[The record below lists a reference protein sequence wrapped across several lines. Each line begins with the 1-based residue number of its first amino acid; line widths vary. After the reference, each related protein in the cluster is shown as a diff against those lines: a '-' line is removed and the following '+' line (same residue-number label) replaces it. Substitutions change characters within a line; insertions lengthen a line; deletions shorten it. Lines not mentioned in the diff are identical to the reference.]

1 MRILQITAGAAGMYC
16 GSCLMDNALAAELR
30 ARGEDVLL
38 LPLYTPTLTDEAN
51 VSDSHVFFGGIS
63 VYLEQNVP
71 LFRKTPAFLDRL
83 WDAAPVIRAATSR
96 GIKVCPESLGE
107 LTVST
112 LRGEEGNQAKEFKK
126 LLGYLDHLPS
136 FDLAIVPNAL
146 LISLAP
152 ALLRELKRPIVC
164 TLQGEDL
171 FLEGLTDEHRAE
183 SKALIREH
191 APSVDAFVATS
202 DYYADFM
209 ATYLGLD
216 RAKVHTVPIGINL
229 DGHSPKP
236 RAEEGPFVI
245 GYLARIA
252 PEKGLHLLVE
262 AYRILRQERGLT
274 HARLEAA
281 GYLLAEHR
289 DYLEQIRGRLREW
302 GLESEFRYHGAL
314 DREEKIAF
322 LQGLDVLSAP
332 SPYAEPKG
340 LYVLEALA
348 NGVPCVQPRHG
359 AFPEVLGR
367 TGGGVLFEPHDPA
380 DLADRLLELA
390 SDRAATHA
398 LGRRGAEG
406 VRHHHSIAQ
415 MATHALQVY
424 EGIRRGQ
431 VPNVAS
437 SPENVLSGGQ
447 EATNGT

>member
-38 LPLYTPTLTDEAN
+38 LPVYTPTRTDEAN
-51 VSDSHVFFGGIS
+51 VSDRHVFFGGIS

-83 WDAAPVIRAATSR
+83 WDAVPVIRAATSR

-112 LRGEEGNQAKEFKK
+112 LQGEGGNQAKEFKK

-152 ALLRELKRPIVC
+152 ALGRELKRPIVC

-171 FLEGLTDEHRAE
+171 FLEGLTDGHRKEA
-183 SKALIREH
+183 KALIRRH
-191 APSVDAFVATS
+191 AEAVDGFVATS

-209 ATYLGLD
+209 ATYLGID
-216 RAKVHTVPIGINL
+216 RAKIHTVPIGISL
-229 DGHSPKP
+229 DGHAPKSN
-236 RAEEGPFVI
+236 AGDGPFTI
-245 GYLARIA
+245 GYLARVA
-252 PEKGLHLLVE
+252 PEKGLHLLAE
-262 AYRILRQERGLT
+262 AYRILRQDRGLT

-281 GYLLAEHR
+281 GYLLPEHR
-289 DYLEQIRGRLREW
+289 PYLEQIEARLREW
-302 GLESEFRYHGAL
+302 GLDREFRYHGTL
-314 DREEKIAF
+314 DREDKIAF
-322 LQGLDVLSAP
+322 LQTLDVMSAP

-359 AFPEVLGR
+359 AFPEVLDR
-367 TGGGVLFEPHDPA
+367 TGGGVLFEPNDPG

-390 SDRAATHA
+390 SDRESTRA
-398 LGRRGAEG
+398 LGRRGAAG
-406 VRHHHSIAQ
+406 VRQHHSIAQ
-415 MATHALQVY
+415 MATRALAVY
-424 EGIRRGQ
+424 KGVR
-431 VPNVAS
+431 S
-437 SPENVLSGGQ
+437 
-447 EATNGT
+447 

>member
-38 LPLYTPTLTDEAN
+38 LPVYTPTRTDEAN
-51 VSDSHVFFGGIS
+51 VSDRHVFFGGIS

-71 LFRKTPAFLDRL
+71 LFRKLPGFLDRL

-112 LRGEEGNQAKEFKK
+112 LKGEEGNQAKEFKK

-136 FDLAIVPNAL
+136 FDLALVPNAL

-152 ALLRELKRPIVC
+152 ALRRELKRPILC

-171 FLEGLTDEHRAE
+171 FLEGLTEAHRAE
-183 SKALIREH
+183 AKALIRRH
-191 APSVDAFVATS
+191 AAAVDGFVATS

-216 RAKVHTVPIGINL
+216 RSKIHTVPIGINL
-229 DGHSPKP
+229 DGHAPKP
-236 RAEEGPFVI
+236 KKEGGPFTL
-245 GYLARIA
+245 GYLARVA

-262 AYRILRQERGLT
+262 AYRILRQEKGLT
-274 HARLEAA
+274 DLRLEAA
-281 GYLLAEHR
+281 GYLLPEHR
-289 DYLEQIRGRLREW
+289 SYLSQIEGRLREW
-302 GLESEFRYHGAL
+302 GLKSEFRYHGVL
-314 DREEKIAF
+314 DREDKIAF
-322 LQGLDVLSAP
+322 LQGLDVLSTP

-380 DLADRLLELA
+380 DLAGRLQELA
-390 SDRAATHA
+390 SDREATHA
-398 LGRRGAEG
+398 LGLRGAEG
-406 VRHHHSIAQ
+406 VRHHYSIAQ
-415 MATHALQVY
+415 MATRALEVY
-424 EGIRRGQ
+424 EGVR
-431 VPNVAS
+431 S
-437 SPENVLSGGQ
+437 
-447 EATNGT
+447 

>member
-38 LPLYTPTLTDEAN
+38 LPVYTPTLTDEVN
-51 VSDSHVFFGGIS
+51 VSDRHVFFGGIS

-71 LFRKTPAFLDRL
+71 LFRRTPAFLDRL
-83 WDAAPVIRAATSR
+83 WDAVPVIRAATSR

-112 LRGEEGNQAKEFKK
+112 LQGEEGNQAKEFRK

-152 ALLRELKRPIVC
+152 ALRRELKRPIVC

-171 FLEGLTDEHRAE
+171 FLEGLPDEHREE
-183 SKALIREH
+183 SRALIRRH
-191 APSVDAFVATS
+191 ADAVDAFVATS

-209 ATYLGLD
+209 ASYLGID

-229 DGHSPKP
+229 EGHGGP
-236 RAEEGPFVI
+236 RDEASGPFTI
-245 GYLARIA
+245 GYFARVA
-252 PEKGLHLLVE
+252 PEKGLHLLVD

-274 HARLEAA
+274 DARLEAA
-281 GYLLAEHR
+281 GYLLPEHQG
-289 DYLEQIRGRLREW
+289 YLDGIRGRLREW
-302 GLESEFRYHGAL
+302 GLDREFRYHGTL
-314 DREEKIAF
+314 DREDKIAF
-322 LQGLDVLSAP
+322 LKTLDVMSAP

-359 AFPEVLGR
+359 AFPEVLDR
-367 TGGGVLFEPHDPA
+367 TGGGVLFEPNDPG

-390 SDRAATHA
+390 SDREATRA
-398 LGRRGAEG
+398 LGLRGAEG
-406 VRHHHSIAQ
+406 VREHHSIAQ
-415 MATHALQVY
+415 MATRALAVY
-424 EGIRRGQ
+424 EGVR
-431 VPNVAS
+431 S
-437 SPENVLSGGQ
+437 
-447 EATNGT
+447 

>member
-38 LPLYTPTLTDEAN
+38 LPVYTPTRTDEAN
-51 VSDSHVFFGGIS
+51 VSDGHVFFGGIS

-83 WDAAPVIRAATSR
+83 WDAVPVIRAATSR
-96 GIKVCPESLGE
+96 GISVCPEALGE
-107 LTVST
+107 LTIST
-112 LRGEEGNQAKEFKK
+112 LKGEEGNQAKEFKK

-136 FDLAIVPNAL
+136 FDLALVPNTL

-152 ALLRELKRPIVC
+152 ALRRELNRPVIC

-171 FLEGLTDEHRAE
+171 FLEGLTEEHRAE
-183 SKALIREH
+183 AKELIRRH
-191 APSVDAFVATS
+191 AAGVDGFVATS

-209 ATYLGLD
+209 ASYLGLD
-216 RAKVHTVPIGINL
+216 RKKIHTVPIGINL
-229 DGHSPKP
+229 EGHGGP
-236 RAEEGPFVI
+236 RDEPSGPFTI
-245 GYLARIA
+245 GYFARVA
-252 PEKGLHLLVE
+252 PEKGLHLLVD
-262 AYRILRQERGLT
+262 AYRILRQERGLGD
-274 HARLEAA
+274 ARLEAA
-281 GYLLAEHR
+281 GYLLPEHQG
-289 DYLEQIRGRLREW
+289 YLDEIQARLREW
-302 GLESEFRYHGAL
+302 GLDREFRYHGTL
-314 DREEKIAF
+314 DRVDKISF
-322 LQGLDVLSAP
+322 LKSLDVMSAP

-367 TGGGVLFEPHDPA
+367 TGGGVLFEPNDPA

-390 SDRAATHA
+390 SDREATRA

-406 VRHHHSIAQ
+406 VRQHHSIAR
-415 MATHALQVY
+415 MATRALEVY
-424 EGIRRGQ
+424 EGVR
-431 VPNVAS
+431 S
-437 SPENVLSGGQ
+437 
-447 EATNGT
+447 